1 MIEDEIDKIISF
13 YLGRCS
19 EKDKKELAAWVNESE
34 KHLLEFKE
42 VIGACQRL
50 HLKFVREL
58 SEDMKSQVIKE
69 CWKRTRTRNRFQW
82 GRRFAVAAT
91 IALLMGISVFY
102 YMFSQEQET
111 GKFSQNVSS
120 QEFKPGQ
127 QVAVLVLES
136 GDEIELSGDDKR
148 ELRIGNGVVLKQ
160 NLICLK
166 EDSVGTNKQEAEGK
180 VEYNTI
186 RVPQGGEYNV
196 TLADGTM
203 IWMNSESELKF
214 PVRFVD
220 GVREVYLEGEAF
232 FEVTPDS
239 TRPFVVKTNDIR
251 VEVLGTSFNIKAYKN
266 EADVAATLFT
276 GKVCMAPLV
285 DTTNRVV
292 LSVGEQA
299 CWNQQ
304 KKLLNVSEVN
314 LDRVMAW
321 RKGVFMFS
329 AENIDAV
336 MHQIERWYG
345 VKFIYEI
352 KRKEDYVFNGY
363 FSKDETLRSIL
374 ETFTLAGGPEFKID
388 GNVVYVRDNNKN
400 GVN

>member
-1 MIEDEIDKIISF
+1 MIGDEIDKIIFF

-19 EKDKKELAAWVNESE
+19 EEDKKELAAWVNESE
-34 KHLLEFKE
+34 KHLMEFKE
-42 VIGACQRL
+42 VIGVCQRL
-50 HLKFVREL
+50 HLKFAREFAG
-58 SEDMKSQVIKE
+58 DMESQVIKE
-69 CWKRTRTRNRFQW
+69 CRKRMRIRNRFQR

-91 IALLMGISVFY
+91 IALLMGISIFY
-102 YMFSQEQET
+102 YMFTQERE
-111 GKFSQNVSS
+111 KEELSRDVSL

-127 QVAVLVLES
+127 QFAVLVLES

-160 NLICLK
+160 NLICFK
-166 EDSVGTNKQEAEGK
+166 EEPVGTSKKETGGK

-203 IWMNSESELKF
+203 IWMNSASELKF

-232 FEVTPDS
+232 FEVAPDS
-239 TRPFVVKTNDIR
+239 TLPFVVKTNDIR

-276 GKVCMAPLV
+276 GKVCMTPLM

-299 CWNQQ
+299 CWNQRA
-304 KKLLNVSEVN
+304 KTLNVSEVN

-345 VKFIYEI
+345 VKFVYET

-363 FSKDETLRSIL
+363 FSKDETLQSIL
-374 ETFTLAGGPEFKID
+374 EIFTLAGGPEFKID
-388 GNVVYVRDNNKN
+388 GNVVYVRDNNKKWSN
-400 GVN
+400 